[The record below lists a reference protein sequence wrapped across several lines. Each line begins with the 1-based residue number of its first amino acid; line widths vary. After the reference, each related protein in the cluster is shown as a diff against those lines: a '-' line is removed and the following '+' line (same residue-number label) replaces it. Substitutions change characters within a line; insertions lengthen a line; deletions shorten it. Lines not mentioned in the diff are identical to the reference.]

1 MKKPNPGWPL
11 VAAAILSSVVLAACG
26 SSSASS
32 STTAAAAPAS
42 SSGSSST
49 TSTAAAG
56 QPTASAATPASS
68 ATGVTLRVGDQAGTG
83 AEAQLQAAGLLS
95 KLPFKVQFSDF
106 TSGPPILQA
115 LSAGDLDVGG
125 VGDAPPVFAAAG
137 GAKIAIVGEYAN
149 NPASAALVVPKGS
162 AITSIT
168 QLKGKK
174 IAVAQ
179 GSSADYH
186 LLTVLKAAGLTP
198 KDVTLDYLQP
208 AEALAALQSG
218 AVDAWDTWSP
228 FIEEATAKGDRILV
242 NGDKYGANYSYVVA
256 SQAALANPKL
266 VAAIAD
272 YVKLLA
278 QAHRWV
284 ATHPQQWGATW
295 AKATGLPVATMVRA
309 ARDAANTPI
318 PVGTQTVSSEQ
329 GLVNAFSGAGLI
341 PRSFSFGQYV
351 TTALNSAL

>member
-1 MKKPNPGWPL
+1 MKKPTSGWPL
-11 VAAAILSSVVLAACG
+11 AAAAILSSVALAACG
-26 SSSASS
+26 SSSSS
-32 STTAAAAPAS
+32 STAASAPAS
-42 SSGSSST
+42 SSGSSSA
-49 TSTAAAG
+49 SGAVAAG
-56 QPTASAATPASS
+56 QPTASAATPAGS
-68 ATGVTLRVGDQAGTG
+68 AAGVTLRVGDQAGTG
-83 AEAQLQAAGLLS
+83 AEAQLEAAGLLS

-149 NPASAALVVPKGS
+149 NPRSAALVVPKGS
-162 AITSIT
+162 SITSIA

-179 GSSADYH
+179 GSSDDYH

-266 VAAIAD
+266 VAAIED
-272 YVKLLA
+272 YVKVLA
-278 QAHRWV
+278 QAHTWV
-284 ATHPQQWGATW
+284 ATHPAQWGQSW
-295 AKATGLPVATMVRA
+295 AKATGLPVATMVQA
-309 ARDAANTPI
+309 AKDAANKPI
-318 PVGTQTVSSEQ
+318 PVGPQTVSSEQ
-329 GLVNAFSGAGLI
+329 GLVNAFYGAGLI
-341 PRSFSFGQYV
+341 PRSFSFGPYV
-351 TTALNSAL
+351 TTALNAAL